1 MSQTLVSYQQK
12 NNVFLGN
19 FHLPSRIHEVIQ
31 EMRPNR
37 SSDKYSALVFISEVR
52 YNNEVDIILF
62 VSSLKKPDSQDIQ
75 LVCKRL
81 TLKFRVHTTRVYP
94 PS

>member
-1 MSQTLVSYQQK
+1 MSQTLVSYVHK

-19 FHLPSRIHEVIQ
+19 FQIPSRIHEIIQ

-62 VSSLKKPDSQDIQ
+62 VSSLKKPDSEDIEK
-75 LVCKRL
+75 VC
-81 TLKFRVHTTRVYP
+81 T
-94 PS
+94 